1 MSSDSTKNA
10 QPGLGELTTEAAD
23 PRYQRIDTLSV
34 GELADLMNE
43 ADQSVPLAVRQA
55 FPQLIPAIE
64 AISERMA
71 QGGRLIYVG
80 AGTPGRIGVLDAS
93 EIPPTFSA
101 HGKVLAIIAG
111 GAKAIVNAT
120 EGAEDDDAAGAT
132 AVEEATVGP
141 LDAVLGVAASGRTP
155 FVVGA
160 VRRARELGAL
170 GLGLSCNA
178 HTPLS
183 AAADHPIEVIVG
195 PEIVSGSTRL
205 KAGTA
210 QKLVLNMISTIS
222 MVQLGK
228 TYGNLMVDVHA
239 SNAKLRRRAESI
251 VGEIAAV
258 STEKARS
265 ALEES
270 GYSVPVAVITLIS
283 GLGPK
288 AAQDTLATAGGRLRE
303 AMEALE
309 ATQ

>member
-1 MSSDSTKNA
+1 MSSDSTENS
-10 QPGLGELTTEAAD
+10 QVGLGELTTEAAD
-23 PRYQRIDTLSV
+23 PRYQRIDTLNV
-34 GELADLMNE
+34 AELADLMNE
-43 ADQSVPLAVRQA
+43 ADQTVPLAVRQA

-93 EIPPTFSA
+93 EITPTFSA
-101 HGKVLAIIAG
+101 PGKVLAIIAG
-111 GAKAIVNAT
+111 GESAIVNAT
-120 EGAEDDDAAGAT
+120 EGAEDDDAAGGA
-132 AVEEATVGP
+132 AVEEAAVGP
-141 LDAVLGVAASGRTP
+141 LDAVLGIAASGRTP

-178 HTPLS
+178 RTPLS
-183 AAADHPIEVIVG
+183 VVAEHPIEVIVG

-239 SNAKLRRRAESI
+239 SNAKLRRRAERI

-258 STEKARS
+258 STEKARI

-270 GYSVPVAVITLIS
+270 GYSVPVAVITLTS
-283 GLGPK
+283 GLGPE
-288 AAQDTLATAGGRLRE
+288 AAQDTLATAGGRLRQ
-303 AMEALE
+303 AMESLE
-309 ATQ
+309 ATR